1 MLRINLLPTYVNQRR
16 QVRLMSV
23 LFVVLFAV
31 LTAGSLALYFAKHS
45 IQRDL
50 EAKATDAETKQ
61 KATQGLRALATST
74 LAQVAPIQANLDF
87 VKAVHDYARQ
97 WASLYATLA
106 QYTDPRMI
114 YTDAAVSGT
123 TMAIK
128 AYTPSI
134 SEVGRYMQ
142 AIYKEP
148 DFTSV
153 GIDKLP
159 GYPDN
164 VISQVYLD
172 GRLIGIIDQTGN
184 GQGGSGGSSSYGGG
198 GGQTSSA
205 TSRYGTAQVGD
216 SGQNGSSGGSSSYG
230 GSSSSSSYGSSSG
243 SSSGYPGSSS
253 GSSSGGFG
261 SSSSAYGSSGG
272 QGGGASP
279 TAGLLAS
286 EANLPSG
293 AALDTSMVD
302 AAIARQITPFTPP
315 DRQQTI
321 VQDTVRSYAR
331 RIRVVPA
338 PKGFG
343 LNVTAVLK
351 KALTPPALPGSPAAP
366 TGLGGYPGGSPGGYP
381 GSRPGGA

>member
-31 LTAGSLALYFAKHS
+31 LTAGSMALYFAKHS
-45 IQRDL
+45 VQRDL

-97 WASLYATLA
+97 WVSLYGTLA

-184 GQGGSGGSSSYGGG
+184 GQGGSSGSSSYGGG

-205 TSRYGTAQVGD
+205 NSRYGGAVVGD

-230 GSSSSSSYGSSSG
+230 GSSSSSYGSSSG
-243 SSSGYPGSSS
+243 SSGYPGSS

-272 QGGGASP
+272 QGGASP

-321 VQDTVRSYAR
+321 AQDTIRSYAR

-351 KALTPPALPGSPAAP
+351 KALTPPGLPGAPAAP
-366 TGLGGYPGGSPGGYP
+366 AGPGGYP
-381 GSRPGGA
+381 GSSPGGSPSSYPGSSPGGR